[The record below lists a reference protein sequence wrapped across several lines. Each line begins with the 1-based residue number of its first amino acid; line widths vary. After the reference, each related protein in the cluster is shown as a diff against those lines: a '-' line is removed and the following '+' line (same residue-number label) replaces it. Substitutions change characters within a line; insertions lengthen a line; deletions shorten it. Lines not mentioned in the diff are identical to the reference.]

1 MQNETVNIKRIYFHY
16 PLVYLLV
23 ISPLIINYE
32 IVNYWILIIA
42 LIILIFVLWKYL
54 RCMIITND
62 YIKIIYLIRP
72 FNRMTK
78 IDFDSI
84 LSTYFRIT
92 VSEITMRAI
101 IKYSAK
107 NKVKKIT
114 LLFTKNFELERFRM
128 LLEMKNL
135 EYSSNLTP
143 IL

>member
-1 MQNETVNIKRIYFHY
+1 
-16 PLVYLLV
+16 
-23 ISPLIINYE
+23 
-32 IVNYWILIIA
+32 
-42 LIILIFVLWKYL
+42 
-54 RCMIITND
+54 MIITND